1 MSRGLIIV
9 NTGNGK
15 GKTTAALGAALRA
28 AGTGMHVCIIQFLKG
43 SWKYGELE
51 SLKKIPE
58 IEIYQMGT
66 GFTWEKES
74 LDEDRQ
80 LARTAWEK
88 CREAVLS
95 GKYGMVIF
103 DEINYVLGYGLLDE
117 DEVINFL
124 QQRPEGVHIILT
136 GRNAPERVQEIADMV
151 TEMREVKH
159 HFKKGVKAQK
169 GIEF

>member
-1 MSRGLIIV
+1 MNQGLLIV
-9 NTGNGK
+9 NTGSGK

-28 AGTGMHVCIIQFLKG
+28 AGTGMNVCIIQFLKG

-58 IEIYQMGT
+58 IEILQMGT

-80 LARTAWEK
+80 LARIAWDT
-88 CREAVLS
+88 CREAALS

-103 DEINYVLGYGLLDE
+103 DEINYVLHYGLLDTQ
-117 DEVINFL
+117 EVLDFL
-124 QQRPEGVHIILT
+124 RDRPDGLHIIMT
-136 GRNAPERVQEIADMV
+136 GRNAPEPVQELADMV

-169 GIEF
+169 GIEY

>member
-1 MSRGLIIV
+1 MSRGLVLV

-28 AGTGMHVCIIQFLKG
+28 AGAGMQVCIIQFLKG

-58 IEIYQMGT
+58 IEIHQMGT

-88 CREAVLS
+88 CREAILS
-95 GKYGMVIF
+95 GRYGMVIC
-103 DEINYVLGYGLLDE
+103 DELNYVLGYGLLDT
-117 DEVINFL
+117 DEVISFL
-124 QQRPEGVHIILT
+124 EQRPENVHIMLT
-136 GRNAPERVQEIADMV
+136 GRNAPESVQEIADLV

>member
-1 MSRGLIIV
+1 MNRGLIIV
-9 NTGNGK
+9 NTGSGK

-28 AGTGMHVCIIQFLKG
+28 AGTGMQVCIIQFLKG

-58 IEIYQMGT
+58 IEIHQMGT
-66 GFTWEKES
+66 GFTWEKEN
-74 LDEDRQ
+74 LDEDRK
-80 LARTAWEK
+80 LARAAWEK

-117 DEVINFL
+117 DEVIEFL
-124 QQRPEGVHIILT
+124 RQRPEGVHLILT

>member
-1 MSRGLIIV
+1 MKQGLLIV

-28 AGTGMHVCIIQFLKG
+28 AGTGMKVCIIQFLKG

-58 IEIYQMGT
+58 IEILQMGT

-74 LDEDRQ
+74 LDEDRK
-80 LARTAWEK
+80 LARIAWDK
-88 CREAVLS
+88 CREAALS

-103 DEINYVLGYGLLDE
+103 DEINYVLHYGLLDVH
-117 DEVINFL
+117 EVLQFL
-124 QQRPEGVHIILT
+124 RERPEGLHIILT
-136 GRNAPERVQEIADMV
+136 GRNAPEAVQELADTV

-159 HFKKGVKAQK
+159 HFKKGVKAQE
-169 GIEF
+169 GIEY

>member
-1 MSRGLIIV
+1 MNRGLIIV
-9 NTGNGK
+9 NTGSGK

-28 AGTGMHVCIIQFLKG
+28 AGAGMHVCIIQFLKG

-58 IEIYQMGT
+58 IEIHQMET
-66 GFTWEKES
+66 GFTWEKEN
-74 LDEDRQ
+74 LDEDRK
-80 LARTAWEK
+80 LARAAWEK
-88 CREAVLS
+88 CRETVLS

-136 GRNAPERVQEIADMV
+136 GRNAPQRVQEIADMV

>member
-1 MSRGLIIV
+1 MNRGLIIV

-28 AGTGMHVCIIQFLKG
+28 AGTGIRVSIIQFLKG

-58 IEIYQMGT
+58 IEIHQMGT

-74 LDEDRQ
+74 LDEDRA
-80 LARTAWEK
+80 LAKKAWEK
-88 CREAVLS
+88 CKQAVLS
-95 GKYGMVIF
+95 GAYGMVIF

-117 DEVINFL
+117 KEVIDFL
-124 QQRPEGVHIILT
+124 VQRPPGVHIILT
-136 GRNAPERVQEIADMV
+136 GRKAPEGIQEIADLV
-151 TEMREVKH
+151 TEMREIKH
-159 HFKKGVKAQK
+159 PFQKGIKAQK
-169 GIEF
+169 GIEY

>member
-1 MSRGLIIV
+1 MNRGLIIV
-9 NTGNGK
+9 NTGSGK

-28 AGTGMHVCIIQFLKG
+28 AGTGMQLCIIQFLKG

-58 IEIYQMGT
+58 IEILQMGT
-66 GFTWEKES
+66 GFTWEKEN
-74 LDEDRQ
+74 LDEDRK
-80 LARTAWEK
+80 LASTAWEK

-117 DEVINFL
+117 DEVIEFL
-124 QQRPEGVHIILT
+124 RQRPQGVHLILT
-136 GRNAPERVQEIADMV
+136 GRNARSAS
-151 TEMREVKH
+151 RR
-159 HFKKGVKAQK
+159 
-169 GIEF
+169 

>member
-1 MSRGLIIV
+1 MNRGLVIV
-9 NTGNGK
+9 NTGSGK

-58 IEIYQMGT
+58 IEILQMGT
-66 GFTWEKES
+66 GFTWEKEN
-74 LDEDRQ
+74 LDEDRR
-80 LARTAWEK
+80 LARAAWEK

-95 GKYGMVIF
+95 GRYGMVIF
-103 DEINYVLGYGLLDE
+103 DEINYVLSYGLLDE
-117 DEVINFL
+117 DEVIEFIR
-124 QQRPEGVHIILT
+124 QRPAGVHLILT
-136 GRNAPERVQEIADMV
+136 GRNAPERVQETADMV

-169 GIEF
+169 GIEY

>member
-1 MSRGLIIV
+1 MNRGLIIV
-9 NTGNGK
+9 NTGSGK

-51 SLKKIPE
+51 SLKRIPE
-58 IEIYQMGT
+58 IEIHQMGT
-66 GFTWEKES
+66 GFTWEKEN
-74 LDEDRQ
+74 LDEDRK
-80 LARTAWEK
+80 LARAAWEK

-95 GKYGMVIF
+95 GRYGMVVF

-124 QQRPEGVHIILT
+124 QQRPEGVHVILT

>member
-1 MSRGLIIV
+1 MNRGLVIV

-28 AGTGMHVCIIQFLKG
+28 AGTGMNVCIIQFLKG

-58 IEIYQMGT
+58 IEIHQMGT

-95 GKYGMVIF
+95 GRYGMVVF

-124 QQRPEGVHIILT
+124 QQRPDGVHIILT
-136 GRNAPERVQEIADMV
+136 GRKAPERIQEAADMV

-169 GIEF
+169 GIEY

>member
-1 MSRGLIIV
+1 MNQGLIIV

-28 AGTGMHVCIIQFLKG
+28 AGTGMRVCIIQFLKG

-58 IEIYQMGT
+58 IEIHQMGT

-74 LDEDRQ
+74 LEEDRK
-80 LARTAWEK
+80 LARIAWEK
-88 CREAVLS
+88 CREAALS
-95 GKYGMVIF
+95 GNYGMVIF
-103 DEINYVLGYGLLDE
+103 DEITYVLHYGLLDTA
-117 DEVINFL
+117 EVLEFL
-124 QQRPEGVHIILT
+124 RQRPAGLHIILT
-136 GRNAPERVQEIADMV
+136 GRNAQEPLQELADMV

-159 HFKKGVKAQK
+159 HFKKGLKAQQ
-169 GIEF
+169 GIEY

>member
-1 MSRGLIIV
+1 MNQGLLIV
-9 NTGNGK
+9 NTGSGK

-28 AGTGMHVCIIQFLKG
+28 AGTGMKVCIIQFLKG

-58 IEIYQMGT
+58 IEIHQMGT

-74 LDEDRQ
+74 LDEDRK
-80 LARTAWEK
+80 LARVAWDK
-88 CREAVLS
+88 CREAALS

-103 DEINYVLGYGLLDE
+103 DEINYVLHYGLLDVQ
-117 DEVINFL
+117 EVLQFL
-124 QQRPEGVHIILT
+124 RERPEGLHIILT
-136 GRNAPERVQEIADMV
+136 GRNAPEPLQELADMV

-169 GIEF
+169 GIEY

>member
-1 MSRGLIIV
+1 MNRGLVIV
-9 NTGNGK
+9 NTGSGK

-28 AGTGMHVCIIQFLKG
+28 AGTGMQVCIIQFLKG

-58 IEIYQMGT
+58 IEIHQMGT
-66 GFTWEKES
+66 GFTWEKEN
-74 LDEDRQ
+74 LDEDRK
-80 LARTAWEK
+80 LARAAWEK

-95 GKYGMVIF
+95 GRYGMVIF

-117 DEVINFL
+117 DEVIEFL
-124 QQRPEGVHIILT
+124 RQRPEGVHLILT

>member
-1 MSRGLIIV
+1 MKQGLVIV

-28 AGTGMHVCIIQFLKG
+28 AGTGMNVCIIQFLKG

-58 IEIYQMGT
+58 IEIHQMGT

-74 LDEDRQ
+74 LDEDRK
-80 LARTAWEK
+80 LARIAWDK
-88 CREAVLS
+88 CREAALS
-95 GKYGMVIF
+95 GQYGMVIF
-103 DEINYVLGYGLLDE
+103 DEINYVLHYGLLDE
-117 DEVINFL
+117 DEVIEFL
-124 QQRPEGVHIILT
+124 RQRPEGVHIILT
-136 GRNAPERVQEIADMV
+136 GRNAPERIQEAADMV

-159 HFKKGVKAQK
+159 HFKKGVKAQQ
-169 GIEF
+169 GIEY